1 VADNRGMRYGYP
13 SFKHLLVA
21 GLVIGLVLTLLRHC

>member
-1 VADNRGMRYGYP
+1 MRYGYP
-13 SFKHLLVA
+13 SFKHLVVT